1 MLPSG
6 KGSLTK
12 WKSEFGLL
20 SPLQTLGFILPAG
33 ADADGE
39 WSLRTRLTRSIVI
52 LSSVVQTYPQAKV
65 EKEEYV
71 ESHVDL

>member
-1 MLPSG
+1 M
-6 KGSLTK
+6 
-12 WKSEFGLL
+12 E
-20 SPLQTLGFILPAG
+20 TLGFVLPAR

-39 WSLRTRLTRSIVI
+39 WSLDTRLACPIVI

-65 EKEEYV
+65 EKEEHV